1 MPLQQMLC
9 ERCKIRVVA
18 QELNVPAIRI
28 SGPLWHRI
36 DGKPSDTINLNSLSL
51 ALSLILL
58 FFMRIVALSL
68 IRHAVVFNNVC

>member
-1 MPLQQMLC
+1 MSDARLG
-9 ERCKIRVVA
+9 VDT
-18 QELNVPAIRI
+18 QELNVPALRI

-36 DGKPSDTINLNSLSL
+36 DDKPSDTINLNSLSL
-51 ALSLILL
+51 ALNLILL